1 MNFDHYNAVRT
12 TAGYLQLQDR
22 SWIGF
27 VGTERADFLQGLLT
41 NDVVSLSCGTGC
53 YATYLTP
60 QGRMIADMIVLADQ
74 DRLLVDVHGS
84 VNASLHKRF
93 DSLIFAEDVTVQN
106 LGETFSAFGIH
117 GPHALEI
124 ISSLFLSTKR
134 QFAVHEHCRVD
145 IEGAAGLLVRTDDLG
160 IEGYR
165 LIVDRTVTAKVLEV
179 LKTSK
184 AVPLEPKVV
193 ETVRVESGRP
203 LFPVDMDAET
213 IPLEAGIEDRAIDF
227 DKGCYVGQEV
237 IIRIL
242 HRGQGRVARRL
253 VGLVCEQLDAHSRT
267 LPTLGM
273 SIYRVDSDD
282 EVGVVTSAVW
292 SPECSA
298 VIVLGYLSRE
308 LADQAGVVVDV
319 MVDHSRVRSVVT
331 KLPFVSLSGSDGS

>member
-27 VGTERADFLQGLLT
+27 VGSERAEFLQGLLT
-41 NDVVSLSCGTGC
+41 NDVRALSCGTGC

-74 DRLLVDVHGS
+74 DRLLVDVHSS
-84 VNASLHKRF
+84 VSTSLHNRF

-106 LGETFSAFGIH
+106 LGETFAAFGIH

-124 ISSLFLSTKR
+124 ISPLFLSTKR
-134 QFAVHEHCRVD
+134 PFAVHEHCRVD
-145 IEGAAGLLVRTDDLG
+145 IEGAVGLLVRTDDLG

-165 LIVDRTVTAKVLEV
+165 LIVDRAVTSKVLEA

-184 AVPLEPKVV
+184 AVSLSPKVA
-193 ETVRVESGRP
+193 EAVRIESGRP
-203 LFPVDMDAET
+203 LFPVDLDTET
-213 IPLEAGIEDRAIDF
+213 IPLEAGIEERAIDF
-227 DKGCYVGQEV
+227 NKGCYVGQEV

-273 SIYRVDSDD
+273 SIYRVDGDD
-282 EVGVVTSAVW
+282 EVGIVTSAAW

-298 VIVLGYLSRE
+298 VIVLGYLPRE
-308 LADQAGVVVDV
+308 LADQAGAVVDV
-319 MVDHSRVRSVVT
+319 MVDNDRVRSVVT
-331 KLPFVSLSGSDGS
+331 KLPFVSLSGSDGA